1 MQLSQRLAEFRH
13 LSTLDMPWNDAETVC
28 GCLRG
33 QDFEGAKPA
42 DLLVQQESKFEV
54 VINSKAAKRSV

>member
-1 MQLSQRLAEFRH
+1 
-13 LSTLDMPWNDAETVC
+13 MPWNDAETVC